1 MRKDGR
7 TQSEQWG
14 FCEVWLRPSTL
25 EVQNSPGLMW
35 LILASSWRAPEG
47 EYLDL
52 MGAASS

>member
-1 MRKDGR
+1 MEG
-7 TQSEQWG
+7 
-14 FCEVWLRPSTL
+14 PSQNSGVSVKSGSGHQPL
-25 EVQNSPGLMW
+25 EVQNSAGLMW